1 MIHNQLGLG
10 RRPARVGSDG
20 ASMACAARSR
30 SCRLQPS
37 PHGSPLH
44 ADPDRHQ
51 RRRGCLPLP
60 DRLPVCRWVCV
71 RLQTQVCVCA
81 HQYITCLCTC
91 VSE

>member
-1 MIHNQLGLG
+1 
-10 RRPARVGSDG
+10 
-20 ASMACAARSR
+20 MACAARSR

-37 PHGSPLH
+37 PHASPLH
-44 ADPDRHQ
+44 ADPGRHQ

-91 VSE
+91 VSVCVCACVCVCVSE